1 MALYNEID
9 INPLENKYKTPD
21 IKQRSFGRF
30 LSGLQ
35 KGVTTGIQKTGSK
48 ISELSQTP
56 EGRRLLSGILTGGAA
71 LLGASPTVTA
81 EMSKSARRA
90 YDRDIQRQD
99 AQQMQR
105 QKNLQDLFKQ
115 QMKTAEETKKIK
127 KQEQKDIRTLQ
138 VQGYSQKQ
146 PSKMPEELGS
156 LYKVNLPV
164 GEGEKTFFNEKQ
176 YKEDLEEAAKTKKME
191 EFQANSFENVKK
203 NIDKL
208 LTVDEKTGNY
218 ALSDLGK
225 TIASDNVFESTIE
238 SVKRKTGLDP
248 KTKSA
253 MVALQAVQGAEAF
266 KQLQAMR
273 EASPTG
279 GALGSV
285 SERELNLLIAA
296 GSALLPGMLSN
307 DMLLQLIGLREELD
321 KGIRGSQNS
330 ISSIIRNKY
339 KIDDTDEST
348 MTDSLQVPGVGD
360 DVLTPQTENK
370 TGSVIKL
377 KSGYNMELLPDA

>member
-90 YDRDIQRQD
+90 YERDIQRQD
-99 AQQMQR
+99 EQQMQR
-105 QKNLQDLFKQ
+105 QMQLQDEFKQ
-115 QMKTAEETKKIK
+115 QLKTAEETKKLK

-146 PSKMPEELGS
+146 PAGMPQELGS

-164 GEGEKTFFNEKQ
+164 GEGEQTFFNEKQ
-176 YKEDLEEAAKTKKME
+176 YKEDLEEADQIKKME
-191 EFQANSFENVKK
+191 DFQAKSFRKIIK
-203 NIDKL
+203 NIDQL
-208 LTVDEKTGNY
+208 LIVDEKNKKY

-225 TIASDNVFESTIE
+225 TIASDGKAESLVET
-238 SVKRKTGLDP
+238 VKRKTKLDP

-253 MVALQAVQGAEAF
+253 MNYLKAIQGAEAF
-266 KQLQAMR
+266 KELQSMR
-273 EASPTG
+273 AISKTG

-285 SERELNLLIAA
+285 SERELDLLIAA
-296 GSALLPGMLSN
+296 SAAIEAGMLS
-307 DMLLQLIGLREELD
+307 DTLLEQLVDLREDLD
-321 KGIRGSQNS
+321 KGIKGSQNS
-330 ISSIIRNKY
+330 VSSIIRNKY
-339 KIDDTDEST
+339 KIDDTNEF
-348 MTDSLQVPGVGD
+348 D
-360 DVLTPQTENK
+360 DVLGVFE
-370 TGSVIKL
+370 
-377 KSGYNMELLPDA
+377 